1 MRTLALIAT
10 LFSVLGLSACHTMHG
25 FGQDLE
31 KVGDSIQKK
40 SER

>member
-1 MRTLALIAT
+1 MRILALIST
-10 LFSVLGLSACHTMHG
+10 PFSVLGLSACNTVHG

-40 SER
+40 SEK